1 MTGKYC
7 VVTGANS
14 GLGFETAKALA
25 FRGAHVAM
33 VCRNEAKGKKALI
46 ELIQA
51 SGNSNISLFIADLSS
66 QKALREA
73 ASKIRAKFPLV
84 DVLVNNA
91 GTWISELSYTED
103 GIEKMFAVNHL
114 AYFYLTHL
122 LYPHIAKSDD
132 GRIVSVASDSHF
144 QGKMYFDDLYLTKRY
159 HGLRAYAQ
167 SKLANILFTYEL
179 DRIKPHDNVSTYA
192 IQPGL
197 VKTDIGLKHT
207 NWLHGLAWKLRR
219 SGGVTPDV
227 GAKTQIYTAT
237 APEAKGQSGK
247 YWDKSRPKPS
257 SRRTYREEDARR
269 LWKISEELCKI
280 DDFFNDSLK
289 P

>member
-1 MTGKYC
+1 MEGKYC

-14 GLGFETAKALA
+14 GLGYYTARALA
-25 FRGAHVAM
+25 LRGAHVGM
-33 VCRNEAKGKKALI
+33 VCRNEEKGKKALI
-46 ELIQA
+46 EIIQE

-66 QKALREA
+66 QKQLREA
-73 ASKIRAKFPLV
+73 AKKIREKYPLL

-91 GTWISELSYTED
+91 GTWISKLSYTED
-103 GIEKMFAVNHL
+103 GIEKMFAINHL

-122 LYPHIAKSDD
+122 LYPHLSKSED
-132 GRIVSVASDSHF
+132 GRVVSVASDSHF
-144 QGKMYFDDLYLTKRY
+144 QGKMHFDDLYLTRRY

-167 SKLANILFTYEL
+167 SKLANVLFTYEL
-179 DRIKPHDNVSTYA
+179 DRLKPHNNVTTYA

-207 NWLHGLAWKLRR
+207 RWLHALAWKFRR

-237 APEAKGQSGK
+237 APEVRNNSGK
-247 YWDKSRPKPS
+247 YWDKMATKAS
-257 SRRTYREEDARR
+257 SKNSYREEDAKK
-269 LWKISEELCKI
+269 LWKVSEELCNI
-280 DDFFNDSLK
+280 DDFFKDSLA
-289 P
+289 